1 MTAHMKQDAALA
13 GGRSTSRRAGYR
25 RLTGA
30 GMALGW
36 LVLAS
41 SIACKDSNVPFY
53 TAPTSISN
61 TPDGIQN
68 AVTGLFAASRQDIGA
83 DVIFLSAFAR
93 DIANI
98 QEDNPQNTLDG
109 IGLAAI
115 PPSGDN
121 VWDNMYVSVGAA
133 ISIINAVPTVA
144 PAYTAQQAAAV
155 VGIAQTIE
163 ALDLMILEESRDTL
177 GIPVHAA
184 TGGGVG
190 PVYCSKDVWQQIIAE
205 LDSAN
210 IQLQKAGPIP
220 LPVKLP
226 AGFSSVG
233 TTAGPSTA
241 AGSFA
246 SFNRALAAKA
256 GLEYAYAIARSAGG
270 TPPTLTSP
278 GAPDVTA
285 LTRADSAATASAL
298 YTPATL
304 SPEPAGG
311 WTDGPNGVFWDWSA
325 QAGDVVNPLNNQQGV
340 SVTLKTLVADVDTM
354 NDLRWKAK
362 FGPNS
367 FALQLPQYD
376 SVTVRALYIAYP
388 ATSTPI
394 PIIRSEGLVL
404 DRAQIQLGLGN
415 LAEAATLM
423 NNVHQEVGGFTNP
436 LNFPA
441 GPLTYREVRDSLMK
455 EERISTVFE
464 ASNDRVISIRMYNLQ
479 TLADTTYHSKDLHT
493 TVLPVP
499 SSEVQG
505 RGGQYTV
512 TCPVLPTG

>member
-1 MTAHMKQDAALA
+1 MTAYKKQDAAVA
-13 GGRSTSRRAGYR
+13 GARFASRGTGPGRWTR
-25 RLTGA
+25 A
-30 GMALGW
+30 GMALGS

-41 SIACKDSNVPFY
+41 SVACKDSNIPFY

-61 TPDGIQN
+61 TPSGIQN
-68 AVTGLFAASRQDIGA
+68 AVTGLMAASRQDIGN
-83 DVIFLSAFAR
+83 DVINLSMFAR

-98 QEDNPQNTLDG
+98 QEDNPENAIDG
-109 IGLAAI
+109 LGLTPI
-115 PPSGDN
+115 PPSGDQ

-133 ISIINAVPTVA
+133 ISIISAVPTVV

-163 ALDLMILEESRDTL
+163 ALDLMIIAESRDTL

-184 TGGGVG
+184 NGGGFG
-190 PVYCSKDVWQQIIAE
+190 PVYCNKDVWQQIVAE

-210 IQLQKAGPIP
+210 NQLQTAGSIP

-226 AGFSSVG
+226 PGFSSVDA
-233 TTAGPSTA
+233 TAGPSTA

-256 GLEYAYAIARSAGG
+256 GLEYAYAIARNAAG
-270 TPPTLTSP
+270 TSPTQFAP
-278 GAPDVTA
+278 GAPGVLA

-298 YTPATL
+298 YTPASL
-304 SPEPAGG
+304 SPEQAGG
-311 WTDGPNGVFWDWSA
+311 WTDAPNGVFWDWSA
-325 QAGDVVNPLNNQQGV
+325 QAGDVVNPLNNQQGI
-340 SVTLKTLVADVDTM
+340 SVTLKTLVADVDTV

-362 FGPNS
+362 FGQNQFP
-367 FALQLPQYD
+367 LQLTQYD
-376 SVTVRALYIAYP
+376 SITVRALYNMYA

-415 LAEAATLM
+415 FAEATTLI
-423 NNVHQEVGGFTNP
+423 NNVHMEVGGFANP
-436 LNFPA
+436 LTIAANYTA
-441 GPLTYREVRDSLMK
+441 VRDSLMK

-464 ASNDRVISIRMYNLQ
+464 GSNDRVISIRMYDLE
-479 TLADTTYHSKDLHT
+479 TIADTTFHGEDLHT

-512 TCPVLPTG
+512 TCP